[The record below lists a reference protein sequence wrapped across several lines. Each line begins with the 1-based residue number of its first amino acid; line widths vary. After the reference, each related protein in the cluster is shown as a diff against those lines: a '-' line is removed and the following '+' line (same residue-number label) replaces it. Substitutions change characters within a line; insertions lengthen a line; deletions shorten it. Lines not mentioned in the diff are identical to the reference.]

1 MRDLPSSPSSLRD
14 RLAQAALVLVMVAAS
29 GVATAGLQPDAVAN
43 RLINKLGV
51 SDLGGERLRFGLD
64 SLVDT
69 VLKPAGGAGKVE
81 ISGLI
86 TAIIGLVLLG
96 AIVYFL
102 FGILKTV
109 GGRRGG
115 IEAVGQVIFA
125 LIVGIAGLE
134 VLA

>member
-1 MRDLPSSPSSLRD
+1 MRDLPSLPISLRD
-14 RLAQAALVLVMVAAS
+14 RLAQAALVLVMVAVS
-29 GVATAGLQPDAVAN
+29 GFATVGLQPDAVAN

-69 VLKPAGGAGKVE
+69 VLRPAGGAGKVE